1 MKLAIEHRWDLS
13 PEEARTLQMELR
25 GRVKT
30 QVELGELRYVAGV
43 DVGFKDDL
51 ARAAVVVLDYPSLE
65 PCDQAVAEQPVAF
78 PYIPGLLAFREVP
91 VVLAALERLHVE
103 PDLYI
108 LDGHGFAHPRRMGI
122 ACHLGVILDRPSIG
136 CAKSRL
142 IGTFNEP
149 GPEAGA
155 WTRLYDG
162 DEVIGAVLR
171 TRPGAAPV
179 FVSIGHRVDLP
190 TAVEIVLKCC
200 RTHRLPETSRLAH
213 LVAGGADVLSKGRQP
228 SLFDL

>member
-1 MKLAIEHRWDLS
+1 MRLAIEHRWDLS
-13 PEEARTLQMELR
+13 PEEARALQVELR

-30 QVELGELRYVAGV
+30 QTELASLRFVAGV
-43 DVGFKDDL
+43 DVAIKDDL

-65 PCDQAVAEQPVAF
+65 PRDQAVAEQPVTF

-91 VVLAALERLHVE
+91 AVLKALERLRIV

-108 LDGHGFAHPRRMGI
+108 LDGHGWAHPRRMGL
-122 ACHLGVILDRPSIG
+122 ACHLGVILDQPSIG

-142 IGTFNEP
+142 IGSFQEP
-149 GPEAGA
+149 GQEAGS

-171 TRPGAAPV
+171 MRSGTAPV
-179 FVSIGHRVDLP
+179 FASIGHRVDLP
-190 TAVEIVLKCC
+190 TAVGIILKCC
-200 RTHRLPETSRLAH
+200 RGYRLPETSRLAH
-213 LVAGGADVLSKGRQP
+213 LVAGGADVMPQGDAALST
-228 SLFDL
+228 

>member
-13 PEEARTLQMELR
+13 PEEAKALQEKLR
-25 GRVKT
+25 SRVKPET
-30 QVELGELRYVAGV
+30 ELGQVRTVAGV
-43 DVGFKDDL
+43 DVGFKDDV
-51 ARAAVVVLDYPSLE
+51 ARAAVVVLDYESLE
-65 PCDQAVAEQPVAF
+65 PLDQAVAEQPVTF

-91 VVLAALERLHVE
+91 AVLAALENLHTE
-103 PDLYI
+103 PDMYI
-108 LDGHGFAHPRRMGI
+108 LDGHGWAHPRRMGL

-142 IGTFNEP
+142 IGSFQEP
-149 GPEAGA
+149 GREAGA

-162 DEVIGAVLR
+162 DEVIGAVVR
-171 TRPGAAPV
+171 TRSGVSPV

-190 TAVEIVLKCC
+190 TAVEMVLRCC
-200 RTHRLPETSRLAH
+200 RGYRLPETSRLAH
-213 LVAGGADVLSKGRQP
+213 LVAGGTDVIPRATQP

>member
-1 MKLAIEHRWDLS
+1 MKLAIEHPWNLS
-13 PEEARTLQMELR
+13 TDEAKALQEELR
-25 GRVKT
+25 GRVKRET
-30 QVELGELRYVAGV
+30 EWGELRTVAGV
-43 DVGFKDDL
+43 DVAFKGDV
-51 ARAAVVVLDYPSLE
+51 ARAAVVVLDYRSLE
-65 PCDQAVAEQPVAF
+65 PLDQAVAEVPVTF
-78 PYIPGLLAFREVP
+78 PYVPGLLAFREVP
-91 VVLAALERLHVE
+91 AVLATLENLHTE

-108 LDGHGFAHPRRMGI
+108 LDGHGWAHPRRMGL

-142 IGTFNEP
+142 IGTYNEP

-162 DEVIGAVLR
+162 DEVIGAVVR
-171 TRPGAAPV
+171 TRSGVSPV

-200 RTHRLPETSRLAH
+200 RGHRLPETSRLAH
-213 LVAGGADVLSKGRQP
+213 LVAGGTDVLPRATQP
-228 SLFDL
+228 SLFGL